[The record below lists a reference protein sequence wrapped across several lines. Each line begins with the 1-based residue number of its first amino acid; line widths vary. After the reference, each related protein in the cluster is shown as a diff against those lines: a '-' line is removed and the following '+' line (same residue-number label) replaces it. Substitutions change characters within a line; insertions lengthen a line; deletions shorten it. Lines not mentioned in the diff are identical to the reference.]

1 MISSFRGFSSNGHRV
16 QILVSSHASK
26 QTAALQKKRYLQG
39 VVKENR
45 LETLACI
52 PFSLVLACQSLS
64 AKLCFR
70 ENSTCSV

>member
-1 MISSFRGFSSNGHRV
+1 
-16 QILVSSHASK
+16 
-26 QTAALQKKRYLQG
+26 
-39 VVKENR
+39 VKENR